1 MTNRFNPR
9 LGCGVGLRHPHYP
22 AIIEKWPAMDW
33 FEAISENYMD
43 SGGRPLHIL
52 EKVREHYPVALHG
65 TSLSIGSIDPLNPDY
80 LARLKRLIRRIH
92 PFIVS
97 DHLCWS
103 GVEGD
108 ALHDLLPLPFTEEA
122 LQHVVCRVEQ
132 FQDYLGRR
140 ILLENVS
147 SYVTYRHS
155 TLTEWEFLREVAK
168 RSGCGILLDLNNI
181 YVNAANHQFDPHE
194 YLRNIPGEFIGQFH
208 LAGHTDMGTY
218 LFDTH
223 GAPVIDPV
231 WELYREALKRW
242 GPISTL
248 IEWDENI
255 PPFERL
261 AEEAEAARKIYRE
274 YEKNYPVIARSPA
287 PQGGTTKQSSESEMT
302 DEALPRPPVGEADND
317 GPNAISLS
325 QVQHWFKS
333 KIQPLNP
340 SPHPL
345 PSGEGKGEGI
355 VQGEERLAVY
365 ANGYLAR
372 IAESLKEVYEAV
384 HHVLGSEKFLELCE
398 GYARRFPSRNYNL
411 NYAGRH
417 FPKFLETGPFSQTY
431 PFLPDLARLEWLIWE
446 AFHAFDETPA
456 QVSPIHDV
464 SPEDW
469 GHCRIRFQPS
479 VSLLDSKWTLLPLWL
494 GRHEIQTETSQE
506 KLARPEHLLI
516 GRKKD
521 QVRCE
526 PLDENQYKLVAG
538 LLAGKTLGKV
548 CEELAD
554 AVEEENLPIAEWFSR
569 WVQDG
574 LILHL
579 DFKPTHQ
586 PTT

>member
-1 MTNRFNPR
+1 
-9 LGCGVGLRHPHYP
+9 
-22 AIIEKWPAMDW
+22 
-33 FEAISENYMD
+33 MD

-80 LARLKRLIRRIH
+80 LARLKKLTRRID

-97 DHLCWS
+97 DHLCWC
-103 GVEGD
+103 GAGGD

-122 LQHVVCRVEQ
+122 LQHVVRRVGQ

-155 TLTEWEFLREVAK
+155 TLPEWEFLREVAK

-181 YVNAANHQFDPHE
+181 YVNAANHQFDPYE

-223 GAPVIDPV
+223 SAPVIDPV
-231 WELYREALKRW
+231 WDLYREALRRW

-274 YEKNYPVIARSPA
+274 QKVGA
-287 PQGGTTKQSSESEMT
+287 PFMAPCTDNTLTQGGTRLRVRRSRVNPAPT
-302 DEALPRPPVGEADND
+302 DNIP
-317 GPNAISLS
+317 LS
-325 QVQHWFKS
+325 QIETWFKS
-333 KIQPLNP
+333 KVQP
-340 SPHPL
+340 SERYQVPL
-345 PSGEGKGEGI
+345 ESALEVSKDEGI
-355 VQGEERLAVY
+355 VKGEERLAVY

-372 IAESLKEVYEAV
+372 IAESLKEVFEAI
-384 HHVLGSEKFLELCE
+384 HHVTGSEKFLELCDA
-398 GYARRFPSRNYNL
+398 YARLFPSRNYNL
-411 NYAGRH
+411 NYAGRN
-417 FPKFLETGPFSQTY
+417 FPQFLEATSLPQKFT
-431 PFLPDLARLEWLIWE
+431 FLPDLARLEWLIWE
-446 AFHAFDETPA
+446 AFHAFDEAPLDSSRI
-456 QVSPIHDV
+456 QEISM
-464 SPEDW
+464 EDW
-469 GHCRIRFQPS
+469 ENCRIHFQPS
-479 VSLLDSKWTLLPLWL
+479 VSLFDSKWTLLDLWV
-494 GRHEIQTETSQE
+494 GRHPERSEGSRDPSV
-506 KLARPEHLLI
+506 APRPQDNVLDALNHPQRLLI
-516 GRKKD
+516 GRHGD

-526 PLDENQYKLVAG
+526 PLDQNQYRLLEG
-538 LLAGKTLGKV
+538 LLQGKTLGKV

-554 AVEEENLPIAEWFSR
+554 VEEEHLPIAEWFSC

-579 DFKPTHQ
+579 DFKPAHQ
-586 PTT
+586 PIT